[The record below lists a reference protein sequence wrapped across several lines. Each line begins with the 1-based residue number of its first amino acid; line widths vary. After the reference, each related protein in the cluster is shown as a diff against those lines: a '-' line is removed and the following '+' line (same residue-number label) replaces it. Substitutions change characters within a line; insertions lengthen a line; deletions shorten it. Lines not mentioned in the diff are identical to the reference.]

1 VKVFNFQHYSLFRFW
16 FIVPAHAGVTGYSLV
31 SAFVFRQ
38 LRHASKN
45 IVAAARA

>member
-1 VKVFNFQHYSLFRFW
+1 M
-16 FIVPAHAGVTGYSLV
+16 FIIPAQAGVTGYSLV
-31 SAFVFRQ
+31 SVFAFRQ